1 MNKQQSKY
9 VRLADQLLRILKH
22 CRIPLYIHKKSNHI
36 YTVWQHIVLVT
47 IRQYEGKSYR
57 MFTDWLVEAYYLR
70 LFLQL
75 SRIPHYTTLQKFS
88 DRINIMML
96 GKIISSFILFTG
108 TRHIF
113 TGIDATGFKITQA
126 SEYYTNRANL
136 RKKYAKLSIGADVL
150 KQIICKIKI
159 RRAPTKHDNIDFKP
173 IVKRIS
179 ELRRLSVVVADKGY
193 DSEENHILVRENLN
207 GFSIIPPRY
216 ENVPVWKTS
225 GRYRKEMKRGYNKI
239 LYNQRNKD
247 ETIVSVIKRLFGEH
261 ISSRLI
267 RMQNRELTLRC
278 IAYNVHR
285 MLNLIIVRWFLQSLF
300 ILKLYILTF
309 KYLLQFISR
318 NK

>member
-22 CRIPLYIHKKSNHI
+22 CRLPLYLHRKSNHI

-75 SRIPHYTTLQKFS
+75 SKIPHYTTLQKFT
-88 DRINIMML
+88 DRINVVML
-96 GKIISSFILFTG
+96 GKIISSFILFTD

-113 TGIDATGFKITQA
+113 AGIDSTGFKITNA
-126 SEYYTNRANL
+126 SEYYTSRAKL

-150 KQIICKIKI
+150 QQIVCSIKI
-159 RRAPTKHDNIDFKP
+159 RRAPTRHDNIDFKP
-173 IVKRIS
+173 IVTRIS
-179 ELRRLSVVVADKGY
+179 KIKSLSVVVADKAY
-193 DSEENHILVRENLN
+193 DSEDNHVLVIEKLH
-207 GFSIIPPRY
+207 GLSIMPARY
-216 ENVPVWKTS
+216 EGVPVWKTH
-225 GRYRKEMKRGYNKI
+225 GRYRKGMKRGYNKI

-261 ISSRLI
+261 ITSRLI

-285 MLNLIIVRWFLQSLF
+285 MVKLVVMVMVSTQPVKQVIILYLME
-300 ILKLYILTF
+300 LKDG
-309 KYLLQFISR
+309 LL
-318 NK
+318 

>member
-1 MNKQQSKY
+1 VNKQQSKY

-22 CRIPLYIHKKSNHI
+22 CRIPLYLHKKSNHI

-75 SRIPHYTTLQKFS
+75 SKIPHYTTMQKFT

-96 GKIISSFILFTG
+96 GKIVSSFILFTG
-108 TRHIF
+108 TRHTF

-150 KQIICKIKI
+150 KQIICKVKI

-173 IVKRIS
+173 IVKKIS
-179 ELRRLSVVVADKGY
+179 KIKPVSIVVADKGY

-216 ENVPVWKTS
+216 ENVPIWKTR
-225 GRYRKEMKRGYNKI
+225 GRYRKEMKRGYNKL

-261 ISSRLI
+261 ITSRMV
-267 RMQNRELTLRC
+267 RMQNRELTFRC
-278 IAYNVHR
+278 IAYNAHR
-285 MLNLIIVRWFLQSLF
+285 MLNLIIVRWFLQSQN
-300 ILKLYILTF
+300 Y
-309 KYLLQFISR
+309 YNLLI
-318 NK
+318 